1 MSYIR
6 YPWYYKEFQCI
17 ASACSDS
24 CCIGWEIDIDEET
37 WEKYHKVDGDF
48 GKRLQENIQTFQEG
62 DGNCHCFSMDES
74 QRCPFLN
81 EKNLCDII
89 INLGEEY
96 LGQICTDHPRYYDW
110 FLDGKECGIGLCC
123 EEAARLILQE
133 GDGARL
139 EQEEEQDVS
148 FDVHREQEEEQDVSF
163 DVHREQEEEQDVSFD
178 VQRELEEEQEIS
190 FVTPRELEK
199 KLFEMR
205 EELFSVIEP
214 KFESESQ
221 KMQETFQEISNVNR
235 LFQKMD
241 RLYDAAY
248 ELQEEYDNWMFPEE
262 VWEDGIEEEAF
273 PTWEQTFWK
282 EGFLQQL
289 VDFYLDLV
297 INEDAWRKLL
307 KEVKEQIPE
316 ILRAKEVFFGIHR
329 ESLYEYENLLIYFIY
344 RHFMSARND
353 DEVAEKV
360 VFALVST
367 GIIQLLGVF
376 RWLKKDKKKL
386 EEADQIA
393 ICKLY
398 SQEIEY
404 HEENMNKVA
413 GCLKFFEE

>member
-6 YPWYYKEFQCI
+6 YPGYYKEFQCI

-37 WEKYHKVDGDF
+37 WEKYQKVEGDF
-48 GKRLQENIQTFQEG
+48 GNRLRENIQPLQEWNG
-62 DGNCHCFSMDES
+62 ECHCFTMEEN

-89 INLGEEY
+89 LNLGEEY

-123 EEAARLILQE
+123 EEAARLILQKE
-133 GDGARL
+133 FSL
-139 EQEEEQDVS
+139 EQIEEEQEVA
-148 FDVHREQEEEQDVSF
+148 FDVLGGREEEMTF
-163 DVHREQEEEQDVSFD
+163 LE
-178 VQRELEEEQEIS
+178 QRELEE
-190 FVTPRELEK
+190 
-199 KLFEMR
+199 KLFRMR
-205 EELFSVIEP
+205 EELFSLIKP
-214 KFESESQ
+214 KFEIESQ
-221 KMQETFQEISNVNR
+221 EMQEISNANF

-248 ELQEEYDNWMFPEE
+248 ELQEEYDTCFFLEE
-262 VWEDGIEEEAF
+262 VWEDDLEKEEF
-273 PTWEQTFWK
+273 SNWEQTFWK
-282 EGFLQQL
+282 EEFLQRL
-289 VDFYLDLV
+289 VDLYLDLE
-297 INEDAWRKLL
+297 INKEEWSSLL
-307 KEVKEQIPE
+307 QEVKEKIPD
-316 ILRAKEVFFGIHR
+316 LLQARDSYFKEHLNR
-329 ESLYEYENLLIYFIY
+329 LCEYERLLMYFIY

-360 VFALVST
+360 IFALVST
-367 GIIQLLGVF
+367 GMIQLLGVF
-376 RWLKKDKKKL
+376 RWLKKDKKRL